1 MSRVIP
7 PLPEEEVAKK
17 RDALIDILFDMSE
30 IYLEDDSDELE
41 TYATRMSEVYSGEYR
56 QLYSEL
62 FPLLMAIS
70 DGDADSLQPLT
81 SNLVSLYR
89 YVGSSEKWKDEDP
102 ELFGHLLKLS
112 DHVNLEMQRMVDRT
126 DYEERFSEYEER
138 FSEYE
143 ERFNDLY
150 VELSDLY
157 KSSAE
162 SERKLKKAVRKI
174 KNLQFEVVSIL
185 AIFAAIVVAFSGG
198 ISILGSALTGMGQV
212 ELQDLAF
219 VVILCGIVLF
229 NTVAFLM
236 HVVFWIIRR
245 LHDSE
250 DGESRL
256 IDWKY
261 ILGFNVLLLIL
272 LAASACL

>member
-7 PLPEEEVAKK
+7 PLQDEVVAKK
-17 RDALIDILFDMSE
+17 RDALIDILFDMSNV
-30 IYLEDDSDELE
+30 YLEDNSEE
-41 TYATRMSEVYSGEYR
+41 IERYASRMSSVYSDEYR

-62 FPLLMAIS
+62 FPILMAIS

-89 YVGSSEKWKDEDP
+89 YVGSSKKWAEEDP

-112 DHVNLEMQRMVDRT
+112 DHVNLEMQRMVERT
-126 DYEERFSEYEER
+126 EYNEKFDELYEELSELYE
-138 FSEYE
+138 
-143 ERFNDLY
+143 
-150 VELSDLY
+150 
-157 KSSAE
+157 SSAE
-162 SERKLKKAVRKI
+162 SERKLRKAVRKI
-174 KNLQFEVVSIL
+174 KNLQLEVVSIL

-198 ISILGSALTGMGQV
+198 MSILGSALTGMGQV
-212 ELQDLAF
+212 NLQDLAF

-261 ILGFNVLLLIL
+261 ILGFNILLLIL
-272 LAASACL
+272 LGASVCL

>member
-7 PLPEEEVAKK
+7 PLQDEVVAKK
-17 RDALIDILFDMSE
+17 RDVLIEILFEMSNM
-30 IYLEDDSDELE
+30 YLEDNSEE
-41 TYATRMSEVYSGEYR
+41 IERYASRMSSVYSDEYR

-62 FPLLMAIS
+62 FPILMAIS

-81 SNLVSLYR
+81 TNLVSLYR
-89 YVGSSEKWKDEDP
+89 YVGSSKKWAEVDP

-112 DHVNLEMQRMVDRT
+112 DHVNLEMQRMVDRS
-126 DYEERFSEYEER
+126 DYEDRFGEYEM
-138 FSEYE
+138 
-143 ERFNDLY
+143 RFNELY
-150 VELSDLY
+150 DELSELY
-157 KSSAE
+157 KSSSE

-174 KNLQFEVVSIL
+174 KNLQLEVVSIL

-198 ISILGSALTGMGQV
+198 MSILGSALTGMGQV

-245 LHDSE
+245 LHDSDDE
-250 DGESRL
+250 ESRL

-261 ILGFNVLLLIL
+261 ILGFNILLLAL
-272 LAASACL
+272 LGISACL

>member
-30 IYLEDDSDELE
+30 IYLEDNSDEFE
-41 TYATRMSEVYSGEYR
+41 AYATRMSEVYSGEYR

-70 DGDADSLQPLT
+70 GGDADSLQPLT
-81 SNLVSLYR
+81 TNLVSLYR
-89 YVGSSEKWKDEDP
+89 YVGSSKKWKEDDP

-112 DHVNLEMQRMVDRT
+112 DHVNLEMQRLVERT
-126 DYEERFSEYEER
+126 EYNEKFDELYEELSELYE
-138 FSEYE
+138 
-143 ERFNDLY
+143 
-150 VELSDLY
+150 
-157 KSSAE
+157 SSAE
-162 SERKLKKAVRKI
+162 SERKLRKAVRKI
-174 KNLQFEVVSIL
+174 KNLQLEVVSIL

-198 ISILGSALTGMGQV
+198 MSILGSALTGMGQV
-212 ELQDLAF
+212 DLQDLAF

-261 ILGFNVLLLIL
+261 ILGFNILLLIL
-272 LAASACL
+272 LGTSVCL

>member
-1 MSRVIP
+1 MIP
-7 PLPEEEVAKK
+7 PLQDEVVAKK
-17 RDALIDILFDMSE
+17 RDALIDILFDMSNV
-30 IYLEDDSDELE
+30 YLEDNSEE
-41 TYATRMSEVYSGEYR
+41 IERYASRMSSVYSDEYR

-62 FPLLMAIS
+62 FPILMAIS

-81 SNLVSLYR
+81 TNLVSLYR
-89 YVGSSEKWKDEDP
+89 YVGSSKKWAEKDP

-112 DHVNLEMQRMVDRT
+112 DHVNLEMQRMVERT
-126 DYEERFSEYEER
+126 
-138 FSEYE
+138 EYE
-143 ERFNDLY
+143 ERFNELY
-150 VELSDLY
+150 KELSDLY
-157 KSSAE
+157 ESSAE
-162 SERKLKKAVRKI
+162 SERKLRKAVRKI
-174 KNLQFEVVSIL
+174 KNLQLEVVSIL

-198 ISILGSALTGMGQV
+198 MSILGSALTGMGQV

-256 IDWKY
+256 IDWTY
-261 ILGFNVLLLIL
+261 ILGFNILLLIL
-272 LAASACL
+272 LGASICL

>member
-1 MSRVIP
+1 MIP
-7 PLPEEEVAKK
+7 PLQDEVVAKK
-17 RDALIDILFDMSE
+17 RDALIDILFDMSNV
-30 IYLEDDSDELE
+30 YLEDNSEE
-41 TYATRMSEVYSGEYR
+41 IERYASRMSSVYSDEYR

-62 FPLLMAIS
+62 FPILMAIS
-70 DGDADSLQPLT
+70 DGDADNLQPLT

-89 YVGSSEKWKDEDP
+89 YVGSSKKWAEEDP

-112 DHVNLEMQRMVDRT
+112 DHVNLEMQRMVERT
-126 DYEERFSEYEER
+126 EYNEKFDELYEELSELYE
-138 FSEYE
+138 
-143 ERFNDLY
+143 
-150 VELSDLY
+150 
-157 KSSAE
+157 SSAE
-162 SERKLKKAVRKI
+162 SERKLRKAVRKI
-174 KNLQFEVVSIL
+174 KNLQLEVVSIL

-198 ISILGSALTGMGQV
+198 MSILGSALTGMGQV
-212 ELQDLAF
+212 DLQDLAF

-261 ILGFNVLLLIL
+261 ILGFNILLLIL
-272 LAASACL
+272 LGASVCL

>member
-1 MSRVIP
+1 MIP
-7 PLPEEEVAKK
+7 PLQDEVVAKK
-17 RDALIDILFDMSE
+17 RDVLIEILFEMSNM
-30 IYLEDDSDELE
+30 YLEDNSEE
-41 TYATRMSEVYSGEYR
+41 IERYASRMSSVYSDEYR

-62 FPLLMAIS
+62 
-70 DGDADSLQPLT
+70 T
-81 SNLVSLYR
+81 TNLVSLYR
-89 YVGSSEKWKDEDP
+89 YVGSSKKWAEVDP

-112 DHVNLEMQRMVDRT
+112 DHVNLEMQRMVDRS
-126 DYEERFSEYEER
+126 DYEDRFGEYEM
-138 FSEYE
+138 
-143 ERFNDLY
+143 RFNELY
-150 VELSDLY
+150 DELSELY
-157 KSSAE
+157 KSSFE

-174 KNLQFEVVSIL
+174 KNLQLEVVSIL

-198 ISILGSALTGMGQV
+198 MSILGSALTGMGQV

-245 LHDSE
+245 LHDSDDE
-250 DGESRL
+250 ESRL

-261 ILGFNVLLLIL
+261 ILGFNILLLAL
-272 LAASACL
+272 LGISACL

>member
-1 MSRVIP
+1 MSRVIK
-7 PLPEEEVAKK
+7 PLPEPEVARK
-17 RDALIDILFDMSE
+17 RDSLIEVLFDMSG
-30 IYLEDDSDELE
+30 IYLEDNSDELE
-41 TYATRMSEVYSGEYR
+41 VYASRMSEIYSDGYR

-62 FPLLMAIS
+62 FPLLMDIS
-70 DGDADSLQPLT
+70 GGDVDSLQPLT
-81 SNLVSLYR
+81 TNLVSLYR
-89 YVGSSEKWKDEDP
+89 YVGRSDKWANDDP

-112 DHVNLEMQRMVDRT
+112 DHVNLEMQRMLDRN
-126 DYEERFSEYEER
+126 EYEER

-143 ERFNDLY
+143 RRLKELY
-150 VELSDLY
+150 DELSDLY
-157 KSSAE
+157 EKSAG
-162 SERKLKKAVRKI
+162 SERKLRKAVQKI
-174 KNLQFEVVSIL
+174 KNLQLEVVSIL

-198 ISILGSALTGMGQV
+198 MSILGSALTGIGQV
-212 ELQDLAF
+212 GIQELAF

-250 DGESRL
+250 DGQSKL

-261 ILGFNVLLLIL
+261 IFGFNVLLLAL
-272 LAASACL
+272 LGASVCL

>member
-1 MSRVIP
+1 MIP
-7 PLPEEEVAKK
+7 PLQDEVVAKK
-17 RDALIDILFDMSE
+17 RDALIDILFDMSNV
-30 IYLEDDSDELE
+30 YLEDNSEE
-41 TYATRMSEVYSGEYR
+41 IERYASRMSSVYSDEYR

-62 FPLLMAIS
+62 FPILMAIS

-89 YVGSSEKWKDEDP
+89 YVGSSKKWAEEDP

-112 DHVNLEMQRMVDRT
+112 DHVNLEMQRMVERT
-126 DYEERFSEYEER
+126 EYNEKFDELYEELSELYE
-138 FSEYE
+138 
-143 ERFNDLY
+143 
-150 VELSDLY
+150 
-157 KSSAE
+157 SSAE
-162 SERKLKKAVRKI
+162 SERKLRKAVRKI
-174 KNLQFEVVSIL
+174 KNLQLEVVSIL

-198 ISILGSALTGMGQV
+198 MSILGSALTGMGQV
-212 ELQDLAF
+212 DLQDLAF

-256 IDWKY
+256 VDWTY
-261 ILGFNVLLLIL
+261 LLGFNLLLLIL
-272 LAASACL
+272 LGASVCL

>member
-1 MSRVIP
+1 MIP
-7 PLPEEEVAKK
+7 PLQDEVVAKK
-17 RDALIDILFDMSE
+17 RDALIDILFDMSNV
-30 IYLEDDSDELE
+30 YLEDNSEE
-41 TYATRMSEVYSGEYR
+41 IERYASRMSSVYSDEYR

-62 FPLLMAIS
+62 FPILMAIS

-89 YVGSSEKWKDEDP
+89 YVGSSKKWAEEDP

-112 DHVNLEMQRMVDRT
+112 DHVNLEMQRMVERT
-126 DYEERFSEYEER
+126 EYNEKFDELYEELSELYE
-138 FSEYE
+138 
-143 ERFNDLY
+143 
-150 VELSDLY
+150 
-157 KSSAE
+157 SSAE
-162 SERKLKKAVRKI
+162 SERKLRKAVRKI
-174 KNLQFEVVSIL
+174 KNLQLEVVSIL

-198 ISILGSALTGMGQV
+198 MSILGSALTGMGQV
-212 ELQDLAF
+212 DLQDLAF

-261 ILGFNVLLLIL
+261 ILGFNILLLIL
-272 LAASACL
+272 LGASVCL

>member
-7 PLPEEEVAKK
+7 PLQDEVVAKK
-17 RDALIDILFDMSE
+17 RDALIDILFDMSNV
-30 IYLEDDSDELE
+30 YLEDNSEE
-41 TYATRMSEVYSGEYR
+41 IERYASRMSSVYSDEYR

-62 FPLLMAIS
+62 FPILMAIS

-89 YVGSSEKWKDEDP
+89 YVGSSKKWAEEDP

-112 DHVNLEMQRMVDRT
+112 DHVNLEMQRMVERT
-126 DYEERFSEYEER
+126 EYNEKFDELYEELSELYE
-138 FSEYE
+138 
-143 ERFNDLY
+143 
-150 VELSDLY
+150 
-157 KSSAE
+157 SSAE
-162 SERKLKKAVRKI
+162 SERKLRKAVRKI
-174 KNLQFEVVSIL
+174 KNLQLEVVSIL

-198 ISILGSALTGMGQV
+198 MSILGSALTGMGQV
-212 ELQDLAF
+212 DLQDLAF

-261 ILGFNVLLLIL
+261 ILGFNILLLIL
-272 LAASACL
+272 LGASVCL

>member
-17 RDALIDILFDMSE
+17 RDSLIRILFDMSE
-30 IYLEDDSDELE
+30 VYLEDDSDELE
-41 TYATRMSEVYSGEYR
+41 MYAVRMSEVYSGEYR

-70 DGDADSLQPLT
+70 GGDADSLQPLT

-89 YVGSSEKWKDEDP
+89 YVGRSERWAKEDA

-112 DHVNLEMQRMVDRT
+112 DHVNLEMQRMVDRSE
-126 DYEERFSEYEER
+126 YEDRFSEYED
-138 FSEYE
+138 
-143 ERFNDLY
+143 RFNDLY
-150 VELSDLY
+150 QELSELY
-157 KSSAE
+157 ESSDE
-162 SERKLKKAVRKI
+162 SGRKLKKAVRKI
-174 KNLQFEVVSIL
+174 KNLQVEMVSIL

-198 ISILGSALTGMGQV
+198 MSILGSALSGIGQV

-250 DGESRL
+250 EGESRL

-261 ILGFNVLLLIL
+261 ILGFNVLMLAL
-272 LAASACL
+272 LAVSVCV

>member
-7 PLPEEEVAKK
+7 PLQDEVVAKK
-17 RDALIDILFDMSE
+17 RDALIDILFDMSNV
-30 IYLEDDSDELE
+30 YLEDNSEE
-41 TYATRMSEVYSGEYR
+41 IERYASRMSSVYSDEYR

-62 FPLLMAIS
+62 FPILMAIS

-81 SNLVSLYR
+81 SNLVFLYR
-89 YVGSSEKWKDEDP
+89 YVGSSKKWAEEDP

-112 DHVNLEMQRMVDRT
+112 DHVNLEMQRMVERT
-126 DYEERFSEYEER
+126 EYNEKFDELYEELSELYE
-138 FSEYE
+138 
-143 ERFNDLY
+143 
-150 VELSDLY
+150 
-157 KSSAE
+157 SSAE
-162 SERKLKKAVRKI
+162 SERKLRKAVRKI
-174 KNLQFEVVSIL
+174 KNLQLEVVSIL

-198 ISILGSALTGMGQV
+198 MSILGSALTGMGQV
-212 ELQDLAF
+212 DLQDLAF

-261 ILGFNVLLLIL
+261 ILGFNILLLIL
-272 LAASACL
+272 LGASVCL

>member
-30 IYLEDDSDELE
+30 NYLEDDSDELE

-138 FSEYE
+138 FNE
-143 ERFNDLY
+143 LY

-174 KNLQFEVVSIL
+174 KNLQLEVVSIL

>member
-7 PLPEEEVAKK
+7 PLQDEVVAKK
-17 RDALIDILFDMSE
+17 RDALIDILFDMSNV
-30 IYLEDDSDELE
+30 YLEDNSEE
-41 TYATRMSEVYSGEYR
+41 IERYASRMSSVYSDEYR

-62 FPLLMAIS
+62 FPILMAIS
-70 DGDADSLQPLT
+70 DGDADNLQPLT

-89 YVGSSEKWKDEDP
+89 YVGSSKKWAEEDP

-112 DHVNLEMQRMVDRT
+112 DHVNLEMQRMVERT
-126 DYEERFSEYEER
+126 EYNEKFDELYEELSELYE
-138 FSEYE
+138 
-143 ERFNDLY
+143 
-150 VELSDLY
+150 
-157 KSSAE
+157 SSAE
-162 SERKLKKAVRKI
+162 SERKLRKAVRKI
-174 KNLQFEVVSIL
+174 KNLQLEVVSIL

-198 ISILGSALTGMGQV
+198 MSILGSALTGMGQV
-212 ELQDLAF
+212 DLQDLAF

-261 ILGFNVLLLIL
+261 ILGFNILLLIL
-272 LAASACL
+272 LGASVCL